1 MTLSQIKV
9 ILVTA
14 VATISG
20 SFIVILILT
29 NLGLKSQ
36 IDRLNNEIKVLTAE
50 NQGLLTSINFQ
61 NEQIRLHQVDIV
73 KYRNQK
79 PKIVKEV
86 EVKYKT
92 ITEKAIV
99 KVPDEQCQQQL
110 QLIQEATNAY
120 FNMP

>member
-1 MTLSQIKV
+1 MTLSQIKA